1 MKPSLYA
8 LFCFYLI
15 ACSPYK
21 KITLSASDRL
31 TKHWAGATEQAVK
44 ASVGP
49 YKEKLPMAD
58 GYLLR
63 FDYSYL
69 NVEALKKSTGFQVK
83 ASNQP
88 SSIMTPRPNDDNN
101 HRSIEDS
108 VIIRMDFYFDKSQ
121 HVQYVMAAGFPDSVY
136 YVKRK

>member
-1 MKPSLYA
+1 MKPSLYV
-8 LFCFYLI
+8 LLCFYLL

-21 KITLSASDRL
+21 KITLTASDRL
-31 TKHWAGATEQAVK
+31 TKRWAGATEQTVK
-44 ASVGP
+44 SSVGP
-49 YKEKLPMAD
+49 YKEKSPTPD
-58 GYLLR
+58 GYVLR

-69 NVEALKKSTGFQVK
+69 NIEALKKSNGFQVK